1 MVKIGSY
8 FLLFLML
15 TSYQQQVDYRKDVG
29 LFLIPKPIS
38 LTQQNG
44 YFKIDSYTKIV
55 APKSLNSQAI
65 YLQKL
70 IEGSSFFKIEVLTD
84 EFKMQNRNIIVLKII
99 KNADLKSENEGYQIT
114 STTNKMEVIGN
125 SAIGVMRGIQT
136 LRQLFV
142 DDFYK
147 GNKRH
152 SWQLPLVTIKDAPKF
167 KHRGMLLDSG
177 RHFFSVE
184 VVKKYIDL
192 LALYKMN
199 ILHWHLTEDQ
209 GWRISIDSFPK
220 LTTVGAY
227 RTEANGTIYGGFY
240 TKNQIK
246 DIVAYATERAI
257 TIIPEIEMPGH
268 AQAALAAYPEL
279 SCTGDAIGVA
289 NNWGVFK
296 DIYCAGNE
304 QTFAF
309 IETVLTEVM
318 DLFPSKYIHIGGD
331 EAPKTRWE
339 VCEKCQKRIHDE
351 HLKNAQELQSYFIK
365 RIEKFL
371 NANGRKLIGW
381 DEILEGGLSPNATVQ
396 SWRGEKG
403 GIEAANHNQ
412 FAIMSPT
419 SHCYFDYGIASI
431 DLQKVYQFDPI
442 PKNLPQT
449 KQKFILGSE
458 CNLWSEYITTE
469 AELDS
474 KTFPRILAMTEVLW
488 SYPKNRD
495 FEVFYNRVQNQYPLL
510 RAMHVAYG
518 LEFIPVSLKSFVNNR
533 QVFITVTDKTSQ
545 IQTKYRWNCKNC
557 DTIFK
562 PIPSNLILKQAA
574 ELELESFKNGEKYG
588 SNLKKYFDLH
598 QAIGAKIIYQFPYS
612 TSYQATGNEAL
623 VDGLVGTT
631 NYKDGNWQGFLGN
644 DADLQIDLGEIK
656 QVSTIGAHFLHRQ
669 NSWIIAPEFIKI
681 QTSVDGNTWIDW
693 GTELSKIDPKTIKN
707 TIETLAITNKT
718 MEVRY
723 IKFLA
728 KNVKTLPD
736 WHEAAKSVAWLFI
749 DELFVK

>member
-1 MVKIGSY
+1 M
-8 FLLFLML
+8 LFLML
-15 TSYQQQVDYRKDVG
+15 TSYQQQVDYRKDAA
-29 LFLIPKPIS
+29 LFLIPKPIDI
-38 LTQQNG
+38 TQQDG
-44 YFKIDSYTKIV
+44 YFKIDQFTKIV
-55 APKSLNSQAI
+55 APKRLNNQAT

-70 IEGSSFFKIEVLTD
+70 IEASSFFKIKVGVDDSEG
-84 EFKMQNRNIIVLKII
+84 QNIPIIVLKTLQ
-99 KNADLKSENEGYQIT
+99 NSDLIANNEGYQIT
-114 STTNKMEVIGN
+114 SSTNKIEIIGN
-125 SAIGVMRGIQT
+125 SAVGVMRGIQT

-147 GNKRH
+147 GDKRH
-152 SWQLPLVTIKDAPKF
+152 SWQLPLVNINDAPKF

-177 RHFFSVE
+177 RHFFSVD

-209 GWRISIDSFPK
+209 GWRIAIDSFPK
-220 LTTVGAY
+220 LTTVGAF
-227 RTEANGTIYGGFY
+227 RTETDGSIYGGFY

-268 AQAALAAYPEL
+268 SQAALAAYPEL
-279 SCTGDAIGVA
+279 SCTGNSIGVA

-318 DLFPSKYIHIGGD
+318 DLFPSEYIHIGGD

-339 VCEKCQKRIHDE
+339 ACPKCQKRIVDE
-351 HLKNAQELQSYFIK
+351 HLKNEGELQSYFIK

-371 NANGRKLIGW
+371 NSNGRKLIGW

-396 SWRGEKG
+396 SWRGQDG

-442 PKNLPQT
+442 PKNLPIE
-449 KQKFILGSE
+449 KQNFILGGE
-458 CNLWSEYITTE
+458 CNLWSEYIPTE
-469 AELDS
+469 ANLDS

-488 SYPKNRD
+488 SYPKIRD
-495 FEVFYNRVQNQYPLL
+495 FDAFYNRVQNQYQLL
-510 RAMHVAYG
+510 NVMNVAYG
-518 LEFIPVSLKSFVNNR
+518 LEFIPTSLKSFVKNR
-533 QVFITVTDKTSQ
+533 QVFIEVTGKTSQ
-545 IQTKYRWNCKNC
+545 INTKYRWNCNNC

-562 PIPSNLILKQAA
+562 SIPNNLILKQTA
-574 ELELESFKNGEKYG
+574 ELELESYKNGKKYG
-588 SNLKKYFDLH
+588 GNFKQYFDLH
-598 QAIGAKIIYQFPYS
+598 QAIGAKMTYQFPYS
-612 TSYQATGNEAL
+612 TYYQGSGNEAL
-623 VDGLVGTT
+623 VDGLTGST
-631 NYKDGNWQGFLGN
+631 NYKDGNWQGFSGN
-644 DADLQIDLGEIK
+644 DADLQIDLGDIK
-656 QVSTIGAHFLHRQ
+656 LVSTIGAHFLHRQ
-669 NSWIIAPEFIKI
+669 RSWIMVPKFIKI
-681 QTSVDGNTWIDW
+681 QTSVDGKTWIDW
-693 GTELSKIDPKTIKN
+693 GTELSKIDSKTEKN
-707 TIETLAITNKT
+707 TIEILEITNKPID
-718 MEVRY
+718 VRY

-736 WHEAAKSVAWLFI
+736 WHDAAKSAAWLFI
-749 DELFVK
+749 DEIFVK